1 MKELLVWAGLLTGL
15 LGLARRVRLRL
26 RRRCPPGGKPRWEI
40 DFEYDPAGVAP
51 ATPRLP
57 DKSSD
62 E

>member
-1 MKELLVWAGLLTGL
+1 MDELLLAGLLTGL
-15 LGLARRVRLRL
+15 IGLSKRVRLRL
-26 RRRCPPGGKPRWEI
+26 RRRCSPQSKPRWEI